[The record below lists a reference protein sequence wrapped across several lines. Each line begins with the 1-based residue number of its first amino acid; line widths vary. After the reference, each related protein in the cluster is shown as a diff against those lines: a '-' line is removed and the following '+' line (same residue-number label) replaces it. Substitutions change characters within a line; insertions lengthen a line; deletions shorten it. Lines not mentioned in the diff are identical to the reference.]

1 MKSPVFGAKAGNIKM
16 RGKKTKLLS
25 CLCCGMID
33 CRWEQRFKEAK
44 KEIENEAKTNR
55 ART

>member
-33 CRWEQRFKEAK
+33 CRWEQRLKEAK
-44 KEIENEAKTNR
+44 KEIENEAKANR